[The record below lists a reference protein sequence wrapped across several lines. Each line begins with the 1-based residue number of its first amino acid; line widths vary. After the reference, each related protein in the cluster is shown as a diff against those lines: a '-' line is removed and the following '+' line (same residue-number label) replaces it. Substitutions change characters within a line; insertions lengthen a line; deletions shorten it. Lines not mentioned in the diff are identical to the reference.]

1 VAVLTCAKLR
11 TGWSL
16 DEVVDDADGE
26 AERDDVGVD
35 LDESS
40 SSGDSRPAE
49 GEAVR
54 GHGWLGT
61 DEWCAA
67 LFGDAERLAWHACW
81 PEAVQLWI
89 LTTNQ

>member
-1 VAVLTCAKLR
+1 M
-11 TGWSL
+11 
-16 DEVVDDADGE
+16 VDDADGE

-54 GHGWLGT
+54 GHG
-61 DEWCAA
+61 
-67 LFGDAERLAWHACW
+67 
-81 PEAVQLWI
+81 
-89 LTTNQ
+89 